1 MAEKFVDKVKFFM
14 GLDSEESEK
23 EEAQLEDDSLVETDT
38 FDFIPN
44 ETHNVYNSETDKKFD
59 EPKVVSMNNDENK
72 VNVTLIKPEDFN
84 DSADVVNNLKNEKP
98 VIINL
103 ESLDIDVARKIFD
116 FCSGALYAL
125 NGKIFKISKNIFLLA
140 PENVDISG
148 NLNKSVESDF
158 EME

>member
-14 GLDSEESEK
+14 GLDDEESE
-23 EEAQLEDDSLVETDT
+23 ENDTESREDDLAETET
-38 FDFIPN
+38 MDFISDETQNLYNN
-44 ETHNVYNSETDKKFD
+44 EFDKKF
-59 EPKVVSMNNDENK
+59 EESKVVSMNNDENK
-72 VNVTLIKPEDFN
+72 VNMTIIKPENFN
-84 DSADVVNNLKNEKP
+84 DSANVVNNLKNEKP

-103 ESLDIDVARKIFD
+103 ESLDIDAARKIFD

-140 PENVDISG
+140 PENTDISG
-148 NLNKSVESDF
+148 NLNKSVESDY

>member
-14 GLDSEESEK
+14 GLDNEESEENDTELK
-23 EEAQLEDDSLVETDT
+23 EDNLVETET
-38 FDFIPN
+38 LDFISK
-44 ETHNVYNSETDKKFD
+44 ETQNMYDSEINKKFD

-72 VNVTLIKPEDFN
+72 VNVTIIKPEDFN
-84 DSADVVNNLKNEKP
+84 DSANVVNNLKSEKP

-148 NLNKSVESDF
+148 NLNKSVESDY

>member
-23 EEAQLEDDSLVETDT
+23 EEAGLEDDSLVETKA
-38 FDFIPN
+38 FDFLPN
-44 ETHNVYNSETDKKFD
+44 ETQNIYNSETDKKFD
-59 EPKVVSMNNDENK
+59 EPKVVSMNNEENK

-103 ESLDIDVARKIFD
+103 ESLDIEVARKIFD

-125 NGKIFKISKNIFLLA
+125 NGRIFKISKNIFLLA

>member
-1 MAEKFVDKVKFFM
+1 MY
-14 GLDSEESEK
+14 DSE
-23 EEAQLEDDSLVETDT
+23 
-38 FDFIPN
+38 IN
-44 ETHNVYNSETDKKFD
+44 KKFD

-72 VNVTLIKPEDFN
+72 VNVTIIKPEDFN
-84 DSADVVNNLKNEKP
+84 DSANVVNNLKSEKP

-148 NLNKSVESDF
+148 NLNKSVESDY

>member
-14 GLDSEESEK
+14 GLDDEESE
-23 EEAQLEDDSLVETDT
+23 ENDTESREDDLAETET
-38 FDFIPN
+38 MDFISDETQNLYNN
-44 ETHNVYNSETDKKFD
+44 EFDKKFED
-59 EPKVVSMNNDENK
+59 SKVVSMNNDENK
-72 VNVTLIKPEDFN
+72 VNMTIIKPENFN
-84 DSADVVNNLKNEKP
+84 DSANVVNNLKNEKP

-103 ESLDIDVARKIFD
+103 ESLDIDAARKIFD

-140 PENVDISG
+140 PENTDISG
-148 NLNKSVESDF
+148 NLNKSVESDY

>member
-14 GLDSEESEK
+14 GLDNEESEENDTELK
-23 EEAQLEDDSLVETDT
+23 EDDLVETET
-38 FDFIPN
+38 LDFISK
-44 ETHNVYNSETDKKFD
+44 ETQNMYDSEINKKFD

-72 VNVTLIKPEDFN
+72 VNVTIIKPEDFN
-84 DSADVVNNLKNEKP
+84 DSANVVNNLKSEKP

-148 NLNKSVESDF
+148 NLNKSVESDY